1 VKNKFIVYAIMVTVL
16 FTGISWSRMIR
27 SASNSSRYSSG
38 YYGGSSWSSNTGSW
52 GGGGGG
58 HK

>member
-1 VKNKFIVYAIMVTVL
+1 
-16 FTGISWSRMIR
+16 MIR

-38 YYGGSSWSSNTGSW
+38 YRGGSSWSSNTGSW